1 MIKNHFRGPGN
12 GHHEQKVEA
21 QILTI
26 FVKMRD
32 ANSLDETNYF
42 TRSSIRYYNLILVKL
57 HFCQKIALSYNRTK
71 IQDPSKIN
79 PLLTGRFGGPKSHT
93 FIVKRPILDPNFR
106 QSIFY

>member
-71 IQDPSKIN
+71 NS
-79 PLLTGRFGGPKSHT
+79 RS
-93 FIVKRPILDPNFR
+93 
-106 QSIFY
+106 